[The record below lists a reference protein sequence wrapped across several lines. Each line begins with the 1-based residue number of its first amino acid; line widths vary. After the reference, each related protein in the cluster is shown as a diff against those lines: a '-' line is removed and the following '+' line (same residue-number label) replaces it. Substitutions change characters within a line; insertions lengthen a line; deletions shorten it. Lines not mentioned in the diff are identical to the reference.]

1 MVWGRREHEGE
12 NRDKEIWQNT
22 PPNRKCKKQLT
33 QIYLSGSQLAVGAIE
48 SSGTEAVA
56 LRPGATIVTN
66 AWVVSEK
73 GSSGQD

>member
-1 MVWGRREHEGE
+1 MREKTGIK
-12 NRDKEIWQNT
+12 RFGKMIGLIKVT
-22 PPNRKCKKQLT
+22 PPKRKCKKQLT

-48 SSGTEAVA
+48 SSGTEALA

-66 AWVVSEK
+66 AWVASEK